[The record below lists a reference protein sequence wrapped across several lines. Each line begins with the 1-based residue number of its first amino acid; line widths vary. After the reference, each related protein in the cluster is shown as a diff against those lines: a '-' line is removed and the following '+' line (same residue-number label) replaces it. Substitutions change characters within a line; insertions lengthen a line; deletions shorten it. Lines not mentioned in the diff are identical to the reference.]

1 MRLWLLHGMFSA
13 AAQSLCVICRSFFL
27 LDSLFFKRKKGQ
39 APQWMPAPMVG
50 AYVCDWRAAA
60 VSTTPAPP
68 TPPCFLPYSAARMR
82 PTSMPWVMAM
92 PWLMPGQGSG

>member
-50 AYVCDWRAAA
+50 AYVCDRRAAA
-60 VSTTPAPP
+60 VPMTPAPP
-68 TPPCFLPYSAARMR
+68 ASPCFLPYSAARMR

>member
-1 MRLWLLHGMFSA
+1 MRLWLLHGMFPA
-13 AAQSLCVICRSFFL
+13 AAQSLMRDLSVIFL
-27 LDSLFFKRKKGQ
+27 SDSLFFKRKKGR

-50 AYVCDWRAAA
+50 AYVCDRRAVA
-60 VSTTPAPP
+60 VPMTPALP